1 MQIPPFDNFVKNF
14 SFEKLSYDLNFSASK
29 ILKESSSLFTEEQ
42 YQVIA
47 STIVVPMAQGLST
60 QHPKRRQ
67 CGGVAQDVAGACQVH
82 IVVP

>member
-47 STIVVPMAQGLST
+47 STIATMSLALLRQYHQWLSE
-60 QHPKRRQ
+60 KI
-67 CGGVAQDVAGACQVH
+67 D
-82 IVVP
+82 I